1 MKAVAVGTAGGHDDE
16 EVGKRLLDDD
26 QPPPTAVKAA
36 NTAERTDAVKL
47 AICFVGLQVS
57 YLTWGVMQEKIM
69 TTKMNPTP
77 LVPDGMFPSATF
89 CVFSNRFLAII
100 VAAVVCMHQYGT
112 VQTNAPLW
120 YYTPCALSNTLSSWG
135 QYAALK
141 FVSFPLQVLFKSAKV
156 IPVML
161 MGRFLNNTQYKF
173 VDYAEAVAIT
183 LGVCLFGL
191 SKDTSSSVKGSGA
204 ETEIWGLMC
213 LTLYIS
219 SDAFTSQWQSR
230 INRHY
235 ETSTYQ
241 MMFGVNCSAIILT
254 VSALIISGELP
265 AVLEFLAANPGAIW
279 NNVITAITSATGQT
293 FIFYTIKTF
302 GPVAFTIIMTTR
314 QMISMVISTIVFG
327 HSITFGSY
335 CGAFIVFSTLFY
347 NVYRKHQAKKDKAA
361 SVATVT
367 AAGAAPTPAR

>member
-1 MKAVAVGTAGGHDDE
+1 MKAVKVGTAGGFDDE
-16 EVGKRLLDDD
+16 ETGKRLLGDDR
-26 QPPPTAVKAA
+26 PPPMAPKSLVTEKTEAM
-36 NTAERTDAVKL
+36 KL
-47 AICFVGLQVS
+47 LICFLGLQVS
-57 YLTWGVMQEKIM
+57 YLTWGVMQERIM

-100 VAAVVCMHQYGT
+100 VAAIVCVQQYGT

-120 YYTPCALSNTLSSWG
+120 YFTPCALSNTLSSWG

-183 LGVCLFGL
+183 VGVALFGL
-191 SKDTSSSVKGSGA
+191 SRDKSPSSKGADGV
-204 ETEIWGLMC
+204 ETELWGLMC

-230 INRHY
+230 INKHY

-254 VSALIISGELP
+254 VSALVLSGELP
-265 AVLEFLAANPGAIW
+265 AVIEFLGANPAAIW

-293 FIFYTIKTF
+293 FIFYTIKNF

-314 QMISMVISTIVFG
+314 QMISMVISTIIFG
-327 HSITFGSY
+327 HHITFGSY
-335 CGAFIVFSTLFY
+335 CGAAIVFSTLFY
-347 NVYRKHQAKKDKAA
+347 GVYRKQQAKKAQAAAAAA
-361 SVATVT
+361 SSSTR
-367 AAGAAPTPAR
+367 GGH